1 MINKAQDDYSNA
13 TLEIVKN
20 FVDSNQRKRI
30 KLLSKIES
38 EVDNLFCVGN
48 KLFENFDR
56 DGDDWSAGWLL
67 QVLKK
72 HKPEFFDGNE
82 FNNWFFTYSN
92 ENINYDG
99 LQLML
104 LEQKFEDAD
113 RLTSSFLRKLA
124 GKLAEKRGYVFYSE
138 VKNISG
144 IDLQTIDRLW
154 HIYSNGKFGF
164 SNQAI
169 ILKSVGKK
177 YELLWPKIGW
187 KNEGIWTRYPNSF
200 CWSLEAPDGHMPL
213 VNQLRGV
220 RLMDSI
226 LRHPAIANRHNNIL

>member
-38 EVDNLFCVGN
+38 EVENLFCIGN

-82 FNNWFFTYSN
+82 LPKFLISSSKEYRFSESLDLMVETSTPSLGGVNPETFCLLVLNIRLSILKVSATYSLKRPN
-92 ENINYDG
+92 FSTKVGSSSEIEKSLKIGTKLATYILNFSSLGNMDTNCS
-99 LQLML
+99 
-104 LEQKFEDAD
+104 
-113 RLTSSFLRKLA
+113 TSSFITNLATGLRIFMISEILCRLA
-124 GKLAEKRGYVFYSE
+124 ILFLKCSRSE
-138 VKNISG
+138 MS
-144 IDLQTIDRLW
+144 
-154 HIYSNGKFGF
+154 
-164 SNQAI
+164 
-169 ILKSVGKK
+169 
-177 YELLWPKIGW
+177 
-187 KNEGIWTRYPNSF
+187 
-200 CWSLEAPDGHMPL
+200 
-213 VNQLRGV
+213 
-220 RLMDSI
+220 
-226 LRHPAIANRHNNIL
+226 